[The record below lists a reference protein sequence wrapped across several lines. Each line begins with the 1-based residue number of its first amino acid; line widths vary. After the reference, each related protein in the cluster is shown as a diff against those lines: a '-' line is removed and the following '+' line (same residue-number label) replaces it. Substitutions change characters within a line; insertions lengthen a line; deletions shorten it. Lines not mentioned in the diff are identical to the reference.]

1 MNAKLPR
8 GGAPSWI
15 HVVLALAALLPA
27 CTRTPIAGPAP
38 IPDASPPADAVTT
51 ANAPADGTPAEP
63 RVTPPAPT
71 ADPEPAKL
79 SKEDRTIGVPKTF
92 ENLTVFPISSKTQVD
107 VGPMTTLEAAVK
119 KGDAEVREVGSDA
132 PAAAGARV
140 NTLVIENKGKIPI
153 YVLAGTVV
161 KGGNQDRQI
170 GQDFVISPK
179 QVADVDAFCVEHGRW
194 TGQRD
199 GRSTAGKFETGAQ
212 LVTSQVRA
220 AGQYKQNQSEVW
232 AKVADVNAANKKSAA
247 SGTLLATLDDVEV
260 AKHRAALATAVTSFL
275 KSVAPGGEV
284 VGIAYAV
291 DGRVRGAR
299 WFANHAIYDLYASTL
314 ANTAAVDA
322 ITAAA
327 SRGPG
332 APVQAIASLTPA
344 SVASFIEEVATAK
357 VDAARET
364 AAANTNEYKQSS
376 RAWGST
382 TKMKPAMPA
391 GAPRAAPP
399 AAPVVISHD
408 VVGF

>member
-1 MNAKLPR
+1 V
-8 GGAPSWI
+8 AP
-15 HVVLALAALLPA
+15 PE
-27 CTRTPIAGPAP
+27 
-38 IPDASPPADAVTT
+38 PD
-51 ANAPADGTPAEP
+51 
-63 RVTPPAPT
+63 VTPPVPT

-92 ENLTVFPISSKTQVD
+92 ENLTVFPISSKTQID

-119 KGDAEVREVGSDA
+119 KGDAEVREVGADA
-132 PAAAGARV
+132 TGVAPRSHPMGYAAGARV

-194 TGQRD
+194 TGERD

-220 AGQYKQNQSEVW
+220 AGQYKQNQGEVW
-232 AKVADVNAANKKSAA
+232 AKVADVNAANRKSAA
-247 SGTLLATLDDVEV
+247 SGTLLATLDDGQV
-260 AKHRAALATAVTSFL
+260 AKHRAALAAAVTSFL
-275 KSVAPGGEV
+275 KSTEPAGEI

-299 WFANHAIYDLYASTL
+299 WFANHAIYDLYAATL

-322 ITAAA
+322 ITVAAA
-327 SRGPG
+327 RGAG

-357 VDAARET
+357 VEAARDT
-364 AAANTNEYKQSS
+364 AASNTNEYKQSS

-382 TKMKPAMPA
+382 TKMKPAPPA
-391 GAPRAAPP
+391 GAPRAAAP

-408 VVGF
+408 VLSF